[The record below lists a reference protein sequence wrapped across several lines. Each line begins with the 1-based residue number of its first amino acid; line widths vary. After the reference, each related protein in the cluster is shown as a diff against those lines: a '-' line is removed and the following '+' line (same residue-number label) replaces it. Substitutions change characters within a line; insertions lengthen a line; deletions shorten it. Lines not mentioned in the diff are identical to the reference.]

1 MLLAG
6 KGLTDGFL
14 DNNEARQL
22 LTAGL
27 EQVELDGRR
36 VLVLVP
42 DDTRTCPLPAMFR
55 QVVEILTPRVQKLDF
70 LISLGTHQPMSD
82 ERINKLFGL
91 SQKERSET
99 YANVGIF
106 NHLWNEEGTFH
117 NLGTIPADRIAEI
130 SGGRMRQDVP
140 VGINKMILDYDQI
153 MILGPTFPHEVVGFS
168 GGMKYLF
175 PGIGDWDFIN
185 FFHWLGAVIT
195 CINIIGTADT
205 PVRRMIDEAAKLV
218 PRPVTNLNMVVRDER
233 LAGLFIGDPKE
244 AWSRAAELS
253 DKLHIVYKD
262 KPYKTVLG
270 ICPEMYEDVWTGGK
284 VMYKLEPIVADGGE
298 LIIYAPHITET
309 SYTHGKHLDAI
320 GYHTR
325 DYFLAQMDKFADVP
339 GGVMAH
345 STHVRGLGTFE
356 DGVEHPRVTV
366 TLATSIPQDRVE
378 RISLN
383 YRDWR
388 SINIDDYRNR
398 EDESILVVDHA
409 GEILH
414 RLKEPEKHIS
424 LPK

>member
-6 KGLTDGFL
+6 NGLTDGFL
-14 DNNEARQL
+14 DDSEARELLASGLGQL
-22 LTAGL
+22 D
-27 EQVELDGRR
+27 LDGRR

-55 QVVEILTPRVQKLDF
+55 HVVEILASRVKKIDF
-70 LISLGTHQPMSD
+70 LVALGTHQPMSD
-82 ERINKLFGL
+82 ERLNRLFGL
-91 SQKERSET
+91 SPKERAET
-99 YANVGIF
+99 YANVGFF

-117 NLGTIPADRIAEI
+117 ALGTIPAERIAQI

-140 VGINKMILDYDQI
+140 VGINKMIFDYDHI

-168 GGMKYLF
+168 GGLKYLF

-205 PVRRMIDEAAKLV
+205 PVREMINEAAKLV
-218 PRPVTNLNMVVRDER
+218 PRPVTNLNMVVRDEK

-270 ICPEMYEDVWTGGK
+270 ICPEMYDDVWVGGK

-298 LIIYAPHITET
+298 LIIYAPHINEV
-309 SYTHGKHLDAI
+309 SFTHGKHLDAI

-356 DGVEHPRVTV
+356 DGIEHPRVTV

-378 RISLN
+378 RIALN

-414 RLKEPEKHIS
+414 RLKDPEKHIT
-424 LPK
+424 LPT

>member
-218 PRPVTNLNMVVRDER
+218 PRPVTNINMVVRDER
-233 LAGLFIGDPKE
+233 LAGLFIGEPQE